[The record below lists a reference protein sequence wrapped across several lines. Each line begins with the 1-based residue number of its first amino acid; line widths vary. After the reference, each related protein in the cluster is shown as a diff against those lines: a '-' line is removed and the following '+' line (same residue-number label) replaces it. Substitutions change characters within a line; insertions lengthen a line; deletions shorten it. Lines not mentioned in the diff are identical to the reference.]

1 LQPVGDY
8 PTTSITKLF
17 EYMQFGIPFVAS
29 NFEAWTVSTD
39 AGAPGLYVNP
49 DSCDDIAAAAIA
61 LATDPGLRARM
72 AAAGRLYIASGF
84 NWETIAHPFL
94 AMVEGQLR
102 RPIGS
107 AVD

>member
-1 LQPVGDY
+1 
-8 PTTSITKLF
+8 
-17 EYMQFGIPFVAS
+17 
-29 NFEAWTVSTD
+29 
-39 AGAPGLYVNP
+39 
-49 DSCDDIAAAAIA
+49 
-61 LATDPGLRARM
+61 M